1 MSYLA
6 ERMTFDRLFRVSDPR
21 RVTRSFTVKG
31 PPLEID
37 SYQDSIYYAY
47 NFKSQPSTT
56 GLRHRGYV
64 KFFKPRHGGQKPLQ
78 HLECLVDCT
87 CPDFKYR
94 WAWANKQ
101 RGSSRVGDQSL
112 NQAWNQAPRHT
123 NPKSKPG
130 LCKHILATREYIYG
144 LLSSF
149 PSDRADTADKL
160 NQLTKFAQRRWIN
173 MPGEMAKARER
184 DARIAAARMARNR
197 GELAP
202 DAAPELR
209 IDPQVEPG
217 EEFRDVQPPEIE
229 DIDLPEPQPEEIDE
243 PTSYAEKVP
252 APGARGRILQT
263 SPAAAPEPPP
273 KKKSVRRIRKSTPAT
288 PPNKAADRA
297 AAAGFETPA
306 EFNFRRRQGLGDS
319 LVHNLTMTSVVNPN
333 GIKTNMNS
341 LTEAQKIIREM
352 EEEEIKFQDQ
362 EGGGDV
368 ALQEPPAGGP
378 EALDAGGD
386 FGGDAGLDLPGGE
399 GAGLD
404 LPPSEP
410 PVSDSAVGA
419 DTEGNVVLGLLGDI
433 RNFLAQLASAL
444 VPEPETEEGAEGA
457 EGGAGPVGEFG
468 GEEGGEGEDIPVED
482 PSEEAAEEAGGEE
495 EVEEEEEVVEEE
507 D

>member
-1 MSYLA
+1 MISFLA

-37 SYQDSIYYAY
+37 SYQDSVYYAY

-56 GLRHRGYV
+56 GLRWRGYV
-64 KFFKPRHGGQKPLQ
+64 KFFKPRHGGNKPLQ

-87 CPDFKYR
+87 CPDFRYR

-112 NQAWNQAPRHT
+112 NQALNRAPRHT
-123 NPKSKPG
+123 NPKGKPG
-130 LCKHILATREYIYG
+130 LCKHLLATREYIYG

-149 PSDRADTADKL
+149 PSDRMDTADKL

-173 MPGEMAKARER
+173 MPDEMQRARER
-184 DARIAAARMARNR
+184 DARIAAARLARNR

-209 IDPQVEPG
+209 IEPQNEPG
-217 EEFRDVQPPEIE
+217 DEFRDVEPPEIE
-229 DIDLPEPQPEEIDE
+229 DIGVPEPEPEPIDE
-243 PTSYAEKVP
+243 PTSYAEQIP
-252 APGARGRILQT
+252 SPGARGRILQT
-263 SPAAAPEPPP
+263 SPAAAPEKP
-273 KKKSVRRIRKSTPAT
+273 KKSVRRIRKSTPAT
-288 PPNKAADRA
+288 PPNKAAERA
-297 AAAGFETPA
+297 ANAGFDTPA
-306 EFNFRRRQGLGDS
+306 EYNFRRRQGLGDS
-319 LVHNLTMTSVVNPN
+319 LVHNLAMTTVVNPN

-362 EGGGDV
+362 GGGDV

-378 EALDAGGD
+378 EGLDAGGGE
-386 FGGDAGLDLPGGE
+386 FGGDAGLDMPGGE
-399 GAGLD
+399 GDGLD

-419 DTEGNVVLGLLGDI
+419 DTEGNVVLSLLGDI
-433 RNFLAQLASAL
+433 RNFLAQLASAI
-444 VPEPETEEGAEGA
+444 VPEPETEEGV

-468 GEEGGEGEDIPVED
+468 GEEGGEEGGEGEEVPVED
-482 PSEEAAEEAGGEE
+482 PSEEAAAEGGSE
-495 EVEEEEEVVEEE
+495 EVEDEEEVVEEE